1 MAELELNKIVGM
13 IMENPELVEKIK
25 AMGAAAQDVSA
36 EAKEEI
42 PKTEGINNPP
52 VYTPPRSKRY
62 ELLRSLE
69 GFLSD
74 ERKKS
79 LETMMTIAEVL
90 DNVRRKES

>member
-1 MAELELNKIVGM
+1 MAELELNKIVSM

-25 AMGAAAQDVSA
+25 AMGEAANETSA
-36 EAKEEI
+36 ETKEAV
-42 PKTEGINNPP
+42 PKSEASEAR

-62 ELLRSLE
+62 ELLHSLE
-69 GFLSD
+69 RFLSD

-90 DNVRRKES
+90 ESVRRKES